1 MMREYIVSIE
11 RNGDQIRVG
20 SIFGTDVGDASFAY
34 DDKYLNSD
42 DPVSI
47 SVSLPL
53 QKEPFTPEQT
63 KTFFDGL
70 LPEGFTR
77 RSVAQWLHFD
87 ENDYL
92 SILHGLGK
100 ECLGAIRISVEGEK
114 DDESYEEIG
123 EDQIRLL
130 AAEGAT
136 KSTEIVAGTHLSL
149 AGASGKV
156 GLYYDPTDK
165 KWYLPHGLAPS
176 THIVKQSHVRLEGIV
191 TNEQL
196 SMLTAAKCGLNTA
209 ESFIINTGKGNDSEV
224 LYATKRYD
232 RLINSNSKKVNV
244 LERPFRLHQEDFAQA
259 MGIPSANKY
268 EPEGAEY
275 ALGMFYV
282 LRRYSADPLADMVA
296 LWDRILFSY
305 ILGNNDGHIKNYSLL
320 RGINLKE
327 IRLAPA
333 YDIICTTVYE
343 NSTRKMSFN
352 IGGKTDINDISE
364 SSFRE
369 LAASVGLGE
378 KIAMDRF
385 GKILNYF
392 ESSLRA
398 SAKELTDLGFIGAE
412 SMADKILI
420 SRKNV
425 FI

>member
-1 MMREYIVSIE
+1 MREYIVSIE
-11 RNGDQIRVG
+11 RNGDQIKVG
-20 SIFGTDVGDASFAY
+20 SITGSGVSDSCFSY
-34 DDKYLNSD
+34 DDEYLSSD

-63 KTFFDGL
+63 KPFFDGL

-87 ENDYL
+87 EDDYL

-100 ECLGAIRISVEGEK
+100 ECLGAIRVTLAGEE
-114 DDESYEEIG
+114 DEEFYEEID
-123 EDQIRLL
+123 EEQIRKL

-136 KSTEIVAGTHLSL
+136 KSTEIVTGTHLSL

-232 RLINSNSKKVNV
+232 RLINSDSKKVNG

-268 EPEGAEY
+268 EPEGTEY
-275 ALGMFYV
+275 ALGMFDV

-296 LWDRILFSY
+296 LWDRIVFSY

-333 YDIICTTVYE
+333 YDIICTTIYE

-385 GKILNYF
+385 GNILNHF

-398 SAKELTDLGFIGAE
+398 SAKELSDMGFKGAE
-412 SMADKILI
+412 SLADKILM
-420 SRKNV
+420 SRKKV

>member
-1 MMREYIVSIE
+1 MREYIVSIE
-11 RNGDQIRVG
+11 KNGDQIKVG
-20 SIFGTDVGDASFAY
+20 SITGSGVSDSCFSY
-34 DDKYLNSD
+34 DDEYLSSD
-42 DPVSI
+42 DPVAISI
-47 SVSLPL
+47 SLPL
-53 QKEPFTPEQT
+53 QKEPFSSKQT
-63 KTFFDGL
+63 RIFFDGL

-87 ENDYL
+87 EDDYL

-100 ECLGAIRISVEGEK
+100 ECLGAIRVTLAGEE
-114 DDESYEEIG
+114 DEEFYEEID
-123 EDQIRLL
+123 EEQIRKL

-136 KSTEIVAGTHLSL
+136 KSTEIVTGTHLSL

-156 GLYYDPTDK
+156 GLYYTPTNT

-196 SMLTAAKCGLNTA
+196 SMLTAAKCGINTA
-209 ESFIINTGKGNDSEV
+209 ESFIINTGNGNDSEV
-224 LYATKRYD
+224 LFVTKRYD
-232 RLINSNSKKVNV
+232 RLINSNSKTLNG

-275 ALGMFYV
+275 ALGMFDV
-282 LRRYSADPLADMVA
+282 LRRYSSDPLADMIS
-296 LWDRILFSY
+296 LWDRIVFSY

-369 LAASVGLGE
+369 LASSVGLGE
-378 KIAMDRF
+378 KIAIDRF
-385 GKILNYF
+385 SMVLNHF

>member
-1 MMREYIVSIE
+1 MREYIVSIE
-11 RNGDQIRVG
+11 RNGDQIKVG
-20 SIFGTDVGDASFAY
+20 SIIGSGVSDSCFSY
-34 DDKYLNSD
+34 DDEYLNSD
-42 DPVSI
+42 DPVAISI
-47 SVSLPL
+47 SLPL
-53 QKEPFTPEQT
+53 QKESFSPEQT
-63 KTFFDGL
+63 RIFFDGL

-123 EDQIRLL
+123 EDQIRRL

-136 KSTEIVAGTHLSL
+136 KSTEIVTGTHLSL

-156 GLYYDPTDK
+156 GLYYDPTGK
-165 KWYLPHGLAPS
+165 KWYRPHGLAPS

-232 RLINSNSKKVNV
+232 RLINSDSKKVNA

-268 EPEGAEY
+268 EPEGTEY
-275 ALGMFYV
+275 ALGMFDV

-296 LWDRILFSY
+296 LWDRIVFSY

-333 YDIICTTVYE
+333 YDIICTTIYE

-352 IGGKTDINDISE
+352 IGGKADINDISE

-369 LAASVGLGE
+369 FAASVGLGE
-378 KIAMDRF
+378 MIAMDRF
-385 GKILNYF
+385 GKILNHF
-392 ESSLRA
+392 ESSLRD
-398 SAKELTDLGFIGAE
+398 SAKELSDLGFKGAE
-412 SMADKILI
+412 RLADKILM
-420 SRKNV
+420 SRKKV

>member
-1 MMREYIVSIE
+1 MREYIVSIE
-11 RNGDQIRVG
+11 RNGGQIKVG
-20 SIFGTDVGDASFAY
+20 SIIGSGVSDSCFSY
-34 DDKYLNSD
+34 DDEYLNSD
-42 DPVSI
+42 DPVAISI
-47 SVSLPL
+47 SLPL
-53 QKEPFTPEQT
+53 QKESFSPEQT
-63 KTFFDGL
+63 RIFFDGL

-100 ECLGAIRISVEGEK
+100 ECLGAIRISVEGEN

-123 EDQIRLL
+123 EDQIRRL

-136 KSTEIVAGTHLSL
+136 KSTEIVTGTHLSL

-156 GLYYDPTDK
+156 GLYYDPTGK
-165 KWYLPHGLAPS
+165 KWYRPHGLAPS

-232 RLINSNSKKVNV
+232 RLINSDSKKVNA

-268 EPEGAEY
+268 EPEGTEY
-275 ALGMFYV
+275 ALGMFDV

-296 LWDRILFSY
+296 LWDRIVFSY

-333 YDIICTTVYE
+333 YDIICTTIYE

-352 IGGKTDINDISE
+352 IGGKADINDISE

-369 LAASVGLGE
+369 FAASVGLGE
-378 KIAMDRF
+378 RIAMDRF
-385 GKILNYF
+385 GKVLNHF

-398 SAKELTDLGFIGAE
+398 SAKELSDMGFKGAE
-412 SMADKILI
+412 SLADKILM
-420 SRKNV
+420 SRKKV

>member
-1 MMREYIVSIE
+1 MREYIVSIE
-11 RNGDQIRVG
+11 KNGDQIIVG
-20 SIFGTDVGDASFAY
+20 SIIGTDVSDASFVY

-42 DPVSI
+42 DPVAISI
-47 SVSLPL
+47 SLPL
-53 QKEPFTPEQT
+53 QKEPFSSKQT
-63 KTFFDGL
+63 RIFFDGL

-87 ENDYL
+87 EDDYL

-100 ECLGAIRISVEGEK
+100 ECLGAIRVTLAGEE
-114 DDESYEEIG
+114 DEEFYEEID
-123 EDQIRLL
+123 EEQIRKL

-136 KSTEIVAGTHLSL
+136 KSTEIVTGTHLSL

-156 GLYYDPTDK
+156 GLYHTPTDT

-176 THIVKQSHVRLEGIV
+176 THIVKQSHVRLDGIV

-196 SMLTAAKCGLNTA
+196 SMLTAAKCGINTA
-209 ESFIINTGKGNDSEV
+209 ESFIINTGNGNDSEV
-224 LYATKRYD
+224 LFVTKRYD
-232 RLINSNSKKVNV
+232 RLINSNSKTLNG

-275 ALGMFYV
+275 ALGMFEV
-282 LRRYSADPLADMVA
+282 LRRYSSDPLADMIS
-296 LWDRILFSY
+296 LWDRIVFSY

-333 YDIICTTVYE
+333 YDIICTTVYG

-369 LAASVGLGE
+369 LASSVGLGE
-378 KIAMDRF
+378 KIAIDRF
-385 GKILNYF
+385 GMVLNHF

-398 SAKELTDLGFIGAE
+398 SAKELKDLGFIGAE

>member
-1 MMREYIVSIE
+1 MKEYVVSIE
-11 RNGDQIRVG
+11 INGEQIKVG
-20 SIFGTDVGDASFAY
+20 RIIGSDVSDACFSYDHEYLSSNDPIAISI
-34 DDKYLNSD
+34 
-42 DPVSI
+42 
-47 SVSLPL
+47 SLPL
-53 QKEPFTPEQT
+53 RKEPFSPGQT

-100 ECLGAIRISVEGEK
+100 ECLGAIRITVPGEE
-114 DDESYEEIG
+114 DVESYEEIG
-123 EDQIRLL
+123 EDQIRQL

-136 KSTEIVAGTHLSL
+136 KSTEIVIGTHLSL

-156 GLYYDPTDK
+156 GLYYDPTGK

-196 SMLTAAKCGLNTA
+196 SMLTAAKCGIDTA
-209 ESFIINTGKGNDSEV
+209 ESFIVNTGKGNDSDV
-224 LYATKRYD
+224 LFATKRYD
-232 RLINSNSKKVNV
+232 RLINSNSKTLNG

-275 ALGMFYV
+275 ALGMFDV
-282 LRRYSADPLADMVA
+282 LRRYSSDPLADMIS
-296 LWDRILFSY
+296 LWDRIVFSY

-352 IGGKTDINDISE
+352 IGGMTDINDISE

-369 LAASVGLGE
+369 LASSVGLGE
-378 KIAMDRF
+378 KIAIDRF
-385 GKILNYF
+385 GMVLNHF

>member
-1 MMREYIVSIE
+1 MREYIVSIE
-11 RNGDQIRVG
+11 KNGDQIKVG
-20 SIFGTDVGDASFAY
+20 SITGSGVSDSCFSY
-34 DDKYLNSD
+34 DDEYLSSD
-42 DPVSI
+42 DPVAISI
-47 SVSLPL
+47 SLPL
-53 QKEPFTPEQT
+53 QKEPFSSKQT
-63 KTFFDGL
+63 RIFFDGL

-87 ENDYL
+87 EDDYL

-100 ECLGAIRISVEGEK
+100 ECLGAIRVTLAGEE
-114 DDESYEEIG
+114 DEEFYEEID
-123 EDQIRLL
+123 EEQIRKL

-136 KSTEIVAGTHLSL
+136 KSTEIVTGTHLSL

-156 GLYYDPTDK
+156 GLYYTPTNT

-196 SMLTAAKCGLNTA
+196 SMLTAAKCGINTA
-209 ESFIINTGKGNDSEV
+209 ESFIINTGNGNDSEV
-224 LYATKRYD
+224 LFVTKRYD
-232 RLINSNSKKVNV
+232 RLINSNSKTLNG

-275 ALGMFYV
+275 ALGMFDV
-282 LRRYSADPLADMVA
+282 LRRYSSDPLADMIS
-296 LWDRILFSY
+296 LWDRIVFSY

-369 LAASVGLGE
+369 LASSVGLGE
-378 KIAMDRF
+378 KIAIDRF
-385 GKILNYF
+385 GMVLNHF

>member
-1 MMREYIVSIE
+1 MREYIVSIE
-11 RNGDQIRVG
+11 RNGDQVKVG
-20 SIFGTDVGDASFAY
+20 SITGSGVSDSCFSY

-114 DDESYEEIG
+114 DDESYDEVG
-123 EDQIRLL
+123 EDQIRRL

-136 KSTEIVAGTHLSL
+136 KSTEIVTGTHLSL

-156 GLYYDPTDK
+156 GLYYDSAEG
-165 KWYLPHGLAPS
+165 KWYLPRGLAPS

-232 RLINSNSKKVNV
+232 RLINSNSKKVNG

-275 ALGMFYV
+275 ALGMFDV
-282 LRRYSADPLADMVA
+282 LRRYSSDPLADMIS
-296 LWDRILFSY
+296 LWDRIVFSY

-364 SSFRE
+364 SSFRK
-369 LAASVGLGE
+369 LTSSVGLGE

-385 GKILNYF
+385 GKILNHF

-412 SMADKILI
+412 SMADKILM
-420 SRKNV
+420 SRKKV

>member
-1 MMREYIVSIE
+1 MREYIVSIE
-11 RNGDQIRVG
+11 RNGDQIKVG
-20 SIFGTDVGDASFAY
+20 SIIGSGVSDSCFSY
-34 DDKYLNSD
+34 DDEYLNSD
-42 DPVSI
+42 DPVAISI
-47 SVSLPL
+47 SLPL
-53 QKEPFTPEQT
+53 QKESFSPEQT
-63 KTFFDGL
+63 RIFFDGL

-123 EDQIRLL
+123 EDQIHRL

-136 KSTEIVAGTHLSL
+136 KSTEIVTGTHLSL

-232 RLINSNSKKVNV
+232 RLINSDSQKVNG

-275 ALGMFYV
+275 ALGMFDV
-282 LRRYSADPLADMVA
+282 LRRYSSDPLADMIS
-296 LWDRILFSY
+296 LWDRIVFSY

-369 LAASVGLGE
+369 FAASVGLGE
-378 KIAMDRF
+378 MIAMDRF
-385 GKILNYF
+385 GKILNHF
-392 ESSLRA
+392 ESSLRD
-398 SAKELTDLGFIGAE
+398 SAKELSDLGFKGAE
-412 SMADKILI
+412 SLADKILM
-420 SRKNV
+420 SRKKV

>member
-1 MMREYIVSIE
+1 MREYTVSIE
-11 RNGDQIRVG
+11 RNGDQIKVG
-20 SIFGTDVGDASFAY
+20 SITGSGVSDSCFSY
-34 DDKYLNSD
+34 DDEYLSSD

-114 DDESYEEIG
+114 DDESYDEVG
-123 EDQIRLL
+123 EDQIRRL

-136 KSTEIVAGTHLSL
+136 KSTEIVTGTHLSL

-156 GLYYDPTDK
+156 GLYYDSVEG
-165 KWYLPHGLAPS
+165 KWYLPRGLAPS

-232 RLINSNSKKVNV
+232 RLINSNSKKVNG

-268 EPEGAEY
+268 EPEGTEY
-275 ALGMFYV
+275 ALGMFDV
-282 LRRYSADPLADMVA
+282 LRRYSSDPLADMIS
-296 LWDRILFSY
+296 LWDRIVFSY

-320 RGINLKE
+320 RGINLKK

-385 GKILNYF
+385 GKILNRF

-412 SMADKILI
+412 SMADKILM
-420 SRKNV
+420 SRKRV

>member
-1 MMREYIVSIE
+1 MREYIVSIE
-11 RNGDQIRVG
+11 RNGGQIKVG
-20 SIFGTDVGDASFAY
+20 SIIGSGVSDSCFSY
-34 DDKYLNSD
+34 DDEYLNSD
-42 DPVSI
+42 DPVAISI
-47 SVSLPL
+47 SLPL
-53 QKEPFTPEQT
+53 QKESFSPEQT
-63 KTFFDGL
+63 RIFFDGL

-100 ECLGAIRISVEGEK
+100 ECLGAIRISVEGEN

-123 EDQIRLL
+123 EDQIRRL

-136 KSTEIVAGTHLSL
+136 KSTEIVTGTHLSL

-232 RLINSNSKKVNV
+232 RLINSDSKKVNA

-268 EPEGAEY
+268 EPEGTEY
-275 ALGMFYV
+275 ALGMFDV

-296 LWDRILFSY
+296 LWDRIVFSY

-333 YDIICTTVYE
+333 YDIICTTIYE

-352 IGGKTDINDISE
+352 IGGKADINDISE

-369 LAASVGLGE
+369 FAASVGLGE
-378 KIAMDRF
+378 RIAMDRF
-385 GKILNYF
+385 GKVLNHF

-398 SAKELTDLGFIGAE
+398 SAKELSDMGFKGAE
-412 SMADKILI
+412 SLADKILM
-420 SRKNV
+420 SRKKV